1 MIPQMN
7 SQIGNLNNTSIKPT
21 KRIVLSKRLFFFMV
35 LCVGVLIPL
44 SVVTMLGT
52 HKYQTSIYFL
62 VLLMLAII
70 GFFILN
76 KKLVLF
82 EPVVLFSAYYITVVI
97 AGFYSILTDWDTN
110 IFVNNTSFHNDIT
123 ILTTYTCMYFFIG
136 YVSMIAGYYLVKR
149 NDLKIE
155 YNLEPKSRISDTV
168 LNIFIITFLII
179 GVANFIYNIW
189 IFAGGSLFQYM
200 TNVSI
205 RHLEFASQGTTLGYV
220 LAYNAMYIWLFKII
234 RKANIWNKSFIF
246 VLIVTIL
253 MKASTGRIF
262 GTMLYIASF
271 IGIYYFIE
279 ISKKKVI
286 NNVKYYLTAIAIAV
300 FGVVFYFMR
309 IISSLAYN
317 QMLNTSVGTTFL
329 ELINQFGYFA
339 VDKGNIPNVGVVLKI
354 IDSWGTDIGYL
365 YGQSLV
371 TWITNILP
379 SSFRPEAYQPSV
391 IIKHVWYSHIQGGN
405 LPPTGI
411 GEMYANFG
419 AIGPFLGMFLF
430 GCLAALFYNYMIK
443 SKSYWALAIYIQIAI
458 GFIMLY
464 PKGEFDNLTLWHVIP
479 ILVLVLIIRIVSGS
493 TKSSRN
499 PIYRGDR
506 HTPI

>member
-1 MIPQMN
+1 MS
-7 SQIGNLNNTSIKPT
+7 SQITEPNNTSIKIT
-21 KRIVLSKRLFFFMV
+21 RRISLSKRLFFFMA

-44 SVVTMLGT
+44 SVVTILGT
-52 HKYQTSIYFL
+52 HKYQASIYFL
-62 VLLMLAII
+62 VLLMLAITS
-70 GFFILN
+70 FFILN

-82 EPVVLFSAYYITVVI
+82 EPVVLFSAYYVTVVI
-97 AGFYSILTDWDTN
+97 AGFYSIFTDWRTN
-110 IFVNNTSFHNDIT
+110 VFVNNTSFHNDIT
-123 ILTTYTCMYFFIG
+123 NLTAYTCMYFFVG
-136 YVSMIAGYYLVKR
+136 YISMIAGYYLVKR
-149 NDLKIE
+149 DDLNIE
-155 YNLEPKSRISDTV
+155 FDLEPKSIISDTV
-168 LNIFIITFLII
+168 LNIFIFTFLFM

-189 IFAGGSLFQYM
+189 IFAGGSLSQYM
-200 TNVSI
+200 ATVSV
-205 RHLEFASQGTTLGYV
+205 RHLQFAKQGTTIGYI

-234 RKANIWNKSFIF
+234 RKGKLWNKSFFF
-246 VLIVTIL
+246 VLIITIL

-286 NNVKYYLTAIAIAV
+286 NNCKYYLTAIVIAI
-300 FGVVFYFMR
+300 FGVAFYFMR

-317 QMLNTSVGTTFL
+317 QMLETSVGTTFI
-329 ELINQFGYFA
+329 ELISKLGYYA

-391 IIKHVWYSHIQGGN
+391 IIKNVWYSYIQGGN

-419 AIGPFLGMFLF
+419 AVGPFLGMFFF

-458 GFIMLY
+458 GFIMIY
-464 PKGEFDNLTLWHVIP
+464 PKGEFDNLTLWYVIP
-479 ILVLVLIIRIVSGS
+479 ILGLVLIMRIVSGL
-493 TKSSRN
+493 TESSRN
-499 PIYRGDR
+499 IIHRGDR
-506 HTPI
+506 HTQIE